1 MKPADA
7 LIGSDTPIFVHPGC
21 QPMLG
26 YEGELTVMTSRRDG
40 MESWTTFA
48 TVKVFVVEFK

>member
-1 MKPADA
+1 MKPANT

-21 QPMLG
+21 QTMLG

-40 MESWTTFA
+40 MESWTTLA